1 MFPSPDNRSL
11 KTVPP
16 TSADPGVVLTVDVE
30 EWFHAPEHPLGR
42 ESAHWDRLPPSL
54 PSAIG
59 RTLDLLESMQ
69 VRATFFT
76 LGWAAQKHPALV
88 RRIAEAGHEIGCHGW
103 DHTPLDRLDP
113 EAFRRDLDRS
123 RTVLQDLLGSK
134 VTAYRAPRW
143 SMGRRR
149 WPYPILAEKGFK
161 ISSSRLCIAGLGLGQ
176 NHPKRIE
183 GVLEIPAFSA
193 RFFGMPLPAGGT
205 LALRILPLG
214 SLLRVRHRRAVRGW
228 PAVYWFHPWEVDP
241 QAPRLHAGALFR
253 AVRYGALKR
262 LPARLAALVPAG
274 DCTLSR
280 AADRW
285 AAAQETPPSRQDAEI
300 MGK

>member
-1 MFPSPDNRSL
+1 LSLAPDNRSL

-16 TSADPGVVLTVDVE
+16 TSAEPGLALTVDVE

-42 ESAHWDRLPPSL
+42 DSVQWDRLPPSL

-59 RTLDLLESMQ
+59 RTLAFLDSIR

-113 EAFRRDLDRS
+113 DAFRRDLNQS
-123 RTVLQDLLGSK
+123 RAVLQDLSGSE

-149 WPYPILAEKGFK
+149 WPYGILAEAGFK

-176 NHPKRIE
+176 NYPHRIE

-193 RFFGMPLPAGGT
+193 RFLGVPLPAGGT

-214 SLLRVRHRRAVRGW
+214 WLLRARHRHTGTGRS
-228 PAVYWFHPWEVDP
+228 AVYWFHPWELDP
-241 QAPRLHAGALFR
+241 EAPHLQGGALFS
-253 AVRYGALKR
+253 AVRYGALKS
-262 LPARLAALVPAG
+262 LPARLAALVPEG
-274 DCTLSR
+274 DRTLSR
-280 AADRW
+280 AAGGW
-285 AAAQETPPSRQDAEI
+285 AAPLTPPSPRPGAE
-300 MGK
+300 